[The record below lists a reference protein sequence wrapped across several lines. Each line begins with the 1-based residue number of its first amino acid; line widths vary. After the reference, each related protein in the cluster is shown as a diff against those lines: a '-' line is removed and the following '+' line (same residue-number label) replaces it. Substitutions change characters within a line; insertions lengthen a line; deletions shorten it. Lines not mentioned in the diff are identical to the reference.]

1 MFETLTE
8 KLQGAFDKLA
18 RKGRLTEKDV
28 DEGLREVRV
37 ALLEADVNFKVVK
50 EFIGRVRERAVG
62 AEVMHSLTPA
72 QQLRKI
78 VYEELTALLGKS
90 EQIDLSG
97 QPPHGVMLV
106 GLQGSG
112 KTTTAAKLGIQLRTQ
127 GQR

>member
-1 MFETLTE
+1 MFENLQDR
-8 KLQGAFDKLA
+8 LQGVFNQLN
-18 RKGRLTEKDV
+18 RRGRLSEADV
-28 DEGLREVRV
+28 DAALREVRL

-50 EFIGRVRERAVG
+50 EFIGRIRERAVG
-62 AEVMHSLTPA
+62 AEGMHSLTPA

-112 KTTTAAKLGIQLRTQ
+112 KTTTAAKL
-127 GQR
+127 